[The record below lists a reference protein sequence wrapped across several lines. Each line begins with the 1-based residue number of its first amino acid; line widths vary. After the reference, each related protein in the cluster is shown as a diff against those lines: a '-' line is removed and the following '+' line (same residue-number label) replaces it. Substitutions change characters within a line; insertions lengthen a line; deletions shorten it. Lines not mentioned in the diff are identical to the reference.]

1 MNIRE
6 FILKTAKDKG
16 VVRVFDAVKAT
27 GFSRTY
33 IHRFFQNL
41 VEEGVIVKV
50 GHTNR
55 TQYVLPNKINEAKG
69 KILAFNRIFKNEHL
83 REDSVFELVKSQTGI
98 FGGIS
103 ENISRLVEY
112 GFTEMVNNAI
122 EHSGSLKIKV
132 SIIRQENGIRF
143 EVIDWGVG
151 IFEKL
156 IHARHLRSTEEAVQD
171 LLKGKQTTDPEAH
184 TGEGIFFTRRG
195 ADIFVIKSSNKRLL
209 FDNLRND
216 FTVTTVKSLVG
227 TRIVYFISAA
237 SARNLGDIFREFT
250 SESFEFSTTEV
261 IVKLYKNGG
270 SKNFISRSQARRILS
285 GLDKFKKIIL
295 DFQGVAGVGQGF
307 ADEVFRVW
315 KGRYPQI
322 EIMFRNANSDVQFII
337 NHVKFSEGSSLKGV

>member
-6 FILKTAKDKG
+6 FILKTAMDKG
-16 VVRVFDAVKAT
+16 AIRVSDVVEAT

-41 VEEGVIVKV
+41 VEEGMIVKV

-55 TQYVLPNKINEAKG
+55 TQYVLPNKINEAKE
-69 KILAFNRIFKNEHL
+69 KILTFNRIFKNEHL
-83 REDSVFELVKSQTGI
+83 QEDDVFDFIKSQTGI
-98 FGGIS
+98 FRGIS
-103 ENISRLVEY
+103 ENVFRLVEY

-122 EHSGSLKIKV
+122 EHSGSVKIKV

-143 EVIDWGVG
+143 DVVDWGVG

-156 IHARHLRSTEEAVQD
+156 IHARHLRSVEEAVQD

-195 ADIFVIKSSNKRLL
+195 ADIFVIKSSNKKLL
-209 FDNLRND
+209 FDNLRSD
-216 FTVTTVKSLVG
+216 FTVATVKSVVG
-227 TRIVYFISAA
+227 TRITYFINIA
-237 SARNLGDIFREFT
+237 SARNLGDIFQEFT
-250 SESFEFSTTEV
+250 SESFEFNATEV
-261 IVKLYKNGG
+261 IVRLYKSGG
-270 SKNFISRSQARRILS
+270 SKNFISRSQAKRILS
-285 GLDKFKKIIL
+285 GLEKFKKIIL
-295 DFQGVAGVGQGF
+295 DFQGVVVVGQGF

-322 EIMFRNANSDVQFII
+322 EIMFRNANPDVQFMI
-337 NHVKFSEGSSLKGV
+337 NHVISASCL